1 MTDRKYKQILKQIA
15 DKEGISIKKVE
26 EEMQIAIL
34 SGYQSKD
41 PEIQKNWK
49 KIHFKGEYPTPKEV
63 IEELMNMQK
72 SCFNII

>member
-1 MTDRKYKQILKQIA
+1 
-15 DKEGISIKKVE
+15 
-26 EEMQIAIL
+26 MQIAIL

-63 IEELMNMQK
+63 IEELMKECK
-72 SCFNII
+72 SDW